1 MVRIGISGW
10 RYEPWRGV
18 FYPEGLAQRRELEYC
33 ATHFSTVE
41 INGSFYSLQ
50 RPEYYEAWYRETP
63 PGFVFAVKGSRY
75 ITHMLRLN
83 NIEKPLANFY
93 ASGILAL
100 KDKLGP
106 FLWQFPE
113 MFHFKPER
121 LEAFF
126 RLLPRDTQQAL
137 SLARR
142 RDSRM
147 TGRARLAI
155 DADRPLRHA
164 IEVRH
169 ASFVNQDFISLLKK
183 HRIGLV
189 VADTAGRWPKML
201 DVTADFVYVRLHGD
215 KLIYTSGYTSRALD
229 EWAARIREWHR
240 RADVYVY
247 FDNDVKV
254 RAPYDAQALTRK
266 LGLCWLSDADMPR
279 PSAIAARARPI
290 AEDSRWSFNRPAAAS
305 RTPSRTRTGGTPG
318 RR

>member
-1 MVRIGISGW
+1 MIRIGISGW
-10 RYEPWRGV
+10 RYGPWRGV

-33 ATHFSTVE
+33 AAHFSTVE

-100 KDKLGP
+100 EDKLGP

-126 RLLPRDTQQAL
+126 RLLPRTTKQAL
-137 SLARR
+137 SLARK
-142 RDSRM
+142 RDARM

-169 ASFVNQDFISLLKK
+169 ASFVNQDFISLLENQ
-183 HRIGLV
+183 RIGLV

-254 RAPYDAQALTRK
+254 RAPYDARALMRK
-266 LGLCWLSDADMPR
+266 LGLGWLSD
-279 PSAIAARARPI
+279 
-290 AEDSRWSFNRPAAAS
+290 AEDSRWTFNRSAAAS
-305 RTPSRTRTGGTPG
+305 RTPSRTRTGGTSG